1 MSKAA
6 AGSTIA
12 GVTLTHP
19 EKPLWPEEGITK
31 RDLAAYYESVGERLL
46 TQIGDRPI
54 FLLRTPNGITGQRF
68 FQRHPMPGTAAL
80 VRRVQIPGEA
90 APYLAVDS
98 VAGLVALAQAGVTEI
113 HPWGAPTTRIEKPDR
128 LIFDLDPA
136 EGLPF
141 PEVVRAAQDLRR
153 RLEDLGLVPFCK
165 TTGGKGLHVL
175 VPLTPRADW
184 EAAKD
189 FARALCEAMA
199 EAEPERFTTSMAK
212 RARTGRIFLDYLRN
226 DRGATAVAA
235 WSPRARPGATV
246 SMPLFWREVTDK
258 LDPRAFTIR
267 TAPARLRRADPWKE
281 FAAAARPL
289 PKAKPKPR

>member
-1 MSKAA
+1 LPHCLSRA
-6 AGSTIA
+6 
-12 GVTLTHP
+12 
-19 EKPLWPEEGITK
+19 K
-31 RDLAAYYESVGERLL
+31 RDLAEYYETVGERLL
-46 TQIGDRPI
+46 ASIGDRPI
-54 FLLRTPNGITGQRF
+54 SLVRTPNGITGQRF
-68 FQRHPMPGTAAL
+68 LQRHPMPGTSSL
-80 VRRVQIPGEA
+80 VRLVKIPGET

-113 HPWGAPTTRIEKPDR
+113 HPWGAPTSKIETPDR

-141 PEVVRAAQDLRR
+141 AEVVRAAQALRH

-175 VPLTPRADW
+175 VPLKPRADW
-184 EAAKD
+184 EQTKD

-199 EAEPERFTTSMAK
+199 EAEPQRFTTSMAK

-246 SMPLFWREVTDK
+246 SMPLSWREVTEA
-258 LDPRAFTIR
+258 LDPQAFTIR
-267 TAPARLRRADPWKE
+267 TAPARLRRADPWMD
-281 FAAAARPL
+281 FAAAAPSL
-289 PKAKPKPR
+289 PKSKPKSR